1 MREKQ
6 AVHALSP
13 GPRSTPSRA
22 PAHRSGCIAGHHVVA
37 VRVNCP
43 HVASAMTLTR
53 TSLPSRIGLAGSSE
67 LERMT
72 YSIDSGTCD
81 PEFSCQTRPKRSDLV
96 LLPLAQ

>member
-1 MREKQ
+1 M
-6 AVHALSP
+6 HALSP
-13 GPRSTPSRA
+13 SPRSTRYRA
-22 PAHRSGCIAGHHVVA
+22 PAHASVCIAGHHVVA